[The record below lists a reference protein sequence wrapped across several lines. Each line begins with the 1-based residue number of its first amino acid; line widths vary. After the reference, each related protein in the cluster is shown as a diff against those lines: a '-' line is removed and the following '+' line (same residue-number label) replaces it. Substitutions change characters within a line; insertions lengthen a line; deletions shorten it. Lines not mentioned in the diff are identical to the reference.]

1 MALERERQTLRVNL
15 SIFYDIEVPDDSEES
30 WEYARELAVELAKT
44 ETITSWNITEVTPT
58 SEIND
63 G

>member
-1 MALERERQTLRVNL
+1 MALERERQTLRVEL
-15 SIFYDIEVPDDSEES
+15 SIAYDIEVPDDSEES

-44 ETITSWNITEVTPT
+44 ETITSWNITEVIPT
-58 SEIND
+58 AEMDN